1 VVSARGILT
10 GNRGCLVDNSSEFV
24 RHHRGDLWI
33 SCLTEY
39 RGWRNP
45 LTQPGRW
52 TPLFFLDE
60 AVALAAGH
68 RPCGLCRRSAYEAYR
83 NAVITA
89 GLLPADAGASDLN
102 RILGRE
108 RLRPGRGLNRAADR
122 KLWKTPIETLP
133 NGAVIVIEGCPCL
146 LFEHRLWRFGF
157 EGWTDPMLKP
167 HSGLLEVLT
176 PPSSVAALRHG
187 YQPLLHPALLAT

>member
-1 VVSARGILT
+1 
-10 GNRGCLVDNSSEFV
+10 
-24 RHHRGDLWI
+24 
-33 SCLTEY
+33 
-39 RGWRNP
+39 

-83 NAVITA
+83 NAVIAA

-133 NGAVIVIEGCPCL
+133 NGAVIVIEGYPCL
-146 LFEHRLWRFGF
+146 HFEHRLWRFGF